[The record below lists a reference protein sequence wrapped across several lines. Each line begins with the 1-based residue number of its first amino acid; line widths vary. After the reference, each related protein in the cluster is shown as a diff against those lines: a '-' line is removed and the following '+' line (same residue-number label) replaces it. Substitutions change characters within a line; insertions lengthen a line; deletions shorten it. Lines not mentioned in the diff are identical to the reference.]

1 MGCTTKISDYELER
15 GDGPEPC
22 EGYDIEAER
31 ESAVKSKV
39 VEPQDDKKPVSSTRA
54 RTKAK

>member
-31 ESAVKSKV
+31 KSKV